1 MTSSEHS
8 SSESNTNV
16 GGAKADAA
24 QAGGVKTA
32 HTQPSSTHTASAKSA
47 SASSRPA
54 GIESE
59 PRDNARIAS
68 VESLDKGNEMER
80 GLTNRHVQF
89 IAIGGTI
96 GTGLFLGSGKSI
108 ALTGPSIILVYI
120 AVGAIMF
127 LLMRAI
133 GEMMYRDPSQH
144 TFINFIDRYL
154 GRGWGKFAGWSYW
167 IVLVLI
173 GMTEITAVSTYF
185 VTFFRT
191 FGIELGAWKWL
202 IELCFLAALTT
213 INLIAVKAFG
223 EAEFWFS
230 MIKITLIVA
239 MIVTAIVMVVIG
251 YHYPAVHIAGSDGVS
266 PAGHAGFDNLWNDF
280 SFAPNGWMAFLMSF
294 QMVFFA
300 YEMIEFVGVTVSE
313 TQNPRKVLPK
323 AINEIIMRVLI
334 FYVGALVAI
343 MVIVPWRS
351 FKPNADGSF
360 ASPFI
365 MVFRYAGLDWA
376 AALVFFVVITAASSA
391 LNSLLYSAGRHL
403 YQLAV
408 DSPSPQLNKLG
419 VVSSR
424 RVPARAILVSAALIL
439 LSPIINAFPKMSS
452 AFVLFASASSAVII
466 FIYILTMIA
475 HERYRRSPDFIADG
489 FLMPAYRFTDA
500 LAIVF
505 FVFVYVTLFLAA
517 DTRGPAVAGLVWLL
531 VFGGYCLLHER
542 YQNRDLE
549 QALQ

>member
-8 SSESNTNV
+8 SSESNANV

-24 QAGGVKTA
+24 QASGAKTA
-32 HTQPSSTHTASAKSA
+32 HTQPSSTHTASA
-47 SASSRPA
+47 SSRPA
-54 GIESE
+54 GTESE
-59 PRDNARIAS
+59 PRDNARIVS

-108 ALTGPSIILVYI
+108 ALTGPSIVLVYI

-154 GRGWGKFAGWSYW
+154 GRGWGRFAGWSYW

-191 FGIELGAWKWL
+191 FGVELGAWKWL

-239 MIVTAIVMVVIG
+239 MIVTSVVMVVIH
-251 YHYPAVHIAGSDGVS
+251 YHYPSVHIPGSDGVS
-266 PAGHAGFDNLWNDF
+266 PAGHAGFDNLWNGF
-280 SFAPNGWMAFLMSF
+280 SFAPNGWLAFLMSF

-334 FYVGALVAI
+334 FYVGALLAI

-500 LAIVF
+500 LAIAF

-517 DTRGPAVAGLVWLL
+517 DTRGPAIAGLVWLL

-542 YQNRDLE
+542 YQNRDLQE
-549 QALQ
+549 ALR

>member
-8 SSESNTNV
+8 SSESNANV

-24 QAGGVKTA
+24 QASGAKTA
-32 HTQPSSTHTASAKSA
+32 HTQPSSTHTASA
-47 SASSRPA
+47 SSRPA
-54 GIESE
+54 GTESE
-59 PRDNARIAS
+59 PRDNARIVS

-108 ALTGPSIILVYI
+108 AFTGPSIVLVYI

-154 GRGWGKFAGWSYW
+154 GRGWGRFAGWSYW

-239 MIVTAIVMVVIG
+239 MIVTAVVMVVIH
-251 YHYPAVHIAGSDGVS
+251 YHYPSVHIPGSDGVN
-266 PAGHAGFDNLWNDF
+266 PAGHAGFDNLWNGF
-280 SFAPNGWMAFLMSF
+280 SFAPNGWLAFLMSF

-334 FYVGALVAI
+334 FYVGALLAI

-500 LAIVF
+500 LAIAF

-517 DTRGPAVAGLVWLL
+517 DTRGPAIAGLVWLL

-542 YQNRDLE
+542 YQNRDLQE
-549 QALQ
+549 ALR

>member
-8 SSESNTNV
+8 SSESNANV

-24 QAGGVKTA
+24 QASGAKTA
-32 HTQPSSTHTASAKSA
+32 HTQPSSTHTASA
-47 SASSRPA
+47 SSRPA
-54 GIESE
+54 GTESE

-108 ALTGPSIILVYI
+108 ALTGPSIVLVYI

-154 GRGWGKFAGWSYW
+154 GHGWGRFAGWSYW

-239 MIVTAIVMVVIG
+239 MIVTAVVMVVIH
-251 YHYPAVHIAGSDGVS
+251 YHYPSVHIPGSDGVS
-266 PAGHAGFDNLWNDF
+266 PAGHAGFDNLWNGF
-280 SFAPNGWMAFLMSF
+280 SFAPNGWLSFLMSF

-334 FYVGALVAI
+334 FYVGALLAI

-408 DSPSPQLNKLG
+408 DSPSPQRNKLG

-500 LAIVF
+500 LAIAF

-542 YQNRDLE
+542 YQNRDLQE
-549 QALQ
+549 ALR

>member
-8 SSESNTNV
+8 SSESNANV

-24 QAGGVKTA
+24 LASGAKTA
-32 HTQPSSTHTASAKSA
+32 HTQPSSTHTASA
-47 SASSRPA
+47 SSRPA
-54 GIESE
+54 GTESE
-59 PRDNARIAS
+59 PRDNARIVS

-108 ALTGPSIILVYI
+108 ALTGPSIVLVYI

-154 GRGWGKFAGWSYW
+154 GRGWGRFAGWSYW

-239 MIVTAIVMVVIG
+239 MIVTAVVMVVIH
-251 YHYPAVHIAGSDGVS
+251 YHYPSVHIPGSDGVN
-266 PAGHAGFDNLWNDF
+266 PAGHAGFDNLWNGF
-280 SFAPNGWMAFLMSF
+280 SFAPNGWLAFLMSF

-334 FYVGALVAI
+334 FYVGALLAI

-408 DSPSPQLNKLG
+408 DSPSPQLSKLG

-500 LAIVF
+500 LAIAF

-542 YQNRDLE
+542 YQNRDLQE
-549 QALQ
+549 ALR

>member
-8 SSESNTNV
+8 SSESNANV

-24 QAGGVKTA
+24 QASGAKTA
-32 HTQPSSTHTASAKSA
+32 HTQPSSTHTASA
-47 SASSRPA
+47 SSRPA
-54 GIESE
+54 GTESE

-108 ALTGPSIILVYI
+108 ALTGPSIVLVYI

-154 GRGWGKFAGWSYW
+154 GHGWGRFAGWSYW

-191 FGIELGAWKWL
+191 FGVELGAWKWL

-239 MIVTAIVMVVIG
+239 MIVTAVVMVVIH
-251 YHYPAVHIAGSDGVS
+251 YHYPSVHIPGSDGVS
-266 PAGHAGFDNLWNDF
+266 PAGHAGFDNLWNGF
-280 SFAPNGWMAFLMSF
+280 SFAPNGWLSFLMSF

-334 FYVGALVAI
+334 FYVGALLAI

-408 DSPSPQLNKLG
+408 DSPSPQRNKLG

-500 LAIVF
+500 LAIAF

-542 YQNRDLE
+542 YQNRDLQE
-549 QALQ
+549 ALR